1 MKLNKVMVSKALD
14 SLPREF
20 QMSDLYEK
28 IHSVRKSE
36 KVTLGKT
43 EGRTIFFEEA
53 KMRYNIK

>member
-1 MKLNKVMVSKALD
+1 MKLNKVTVSKALE

-36 KVTLGKT
+36 TVTAKT